1 MGRNGQ
7 RCIHFITSAVAV
19 MSDAFFGAGPIST
32 TMTRYPLRVSQNASE
47 GPAIP
52 APLITTVG

>member
-47 GPAIP
+47 RARRFRRR
-52 APLITTVG
+52 